1 MNRVER
7 VERERLSGR
16 RRVNVAR
23 VITPLPPPRLALS
36 LFLSLFHSALGH
48 TGVSLSFSPLFRL
61 SLALTKAPPP
71 PPPLSL
77 CSVPSHSSL
86 ALSSSLVLAPRSLP
100 RTILLASLTVSSPLV
115 HLTSL
120 SAASPSSRRFQAG
133 SGLLHSAAPRPT
145 LRALSEPKFFPFSLH
160 RTRARAP
167 DPVEKFAFSCLRFR
181 CKGGSRFCR
190 EIAIKRTR
198 NKPRGKQK

>member
-61 SLALTKAPPP
+61 FLALTRAPPP
-71 PPPLSL
+71 PPSL

-145 LRALSEPKFFPFSLH
+145 LRALSESKFFPFSLH
-160 RTRARAP
+160 RTRARAS
-167 DPVEKFAFSCLRFR
+167 DPVEKFAFSCVRFR

-198 NKPRGKQK
+198 NKRRGKEK